1 MKDEH
6 KIIAAKC
13 INSFGE
19 QIHPMPDKE
28 NIEFFDKDYVI
39 ECLCKA
45 LTWEKVNSQPLN
57 PNTTDVMGIVDDLLE
72 HQHDVT
78 ESNTVSCHPMG
89 ELYPDVVAIFE
100 TFLGKFK
107 VSS

>member
-1 MKDEH
+1 MDH
-6 KIIAAKC
+6 KEIMTKC
-13 INSFGE
+13 VNSFGTHD
-19 QIHPMPDKE
+19 HPMPDKE

-45 LTWEKVNSQPLN
+45 LIWEKVNSQPLN

-78 ESNTVSCHPMG
+78 ESNTVSSHPMG
-89 ELYPDVVAIFE
+89 ELYPDIVAIFE
-100 TFLGKFK
+100 HFLGKSK